1 MDRTTLVQGRGSP
14 PPKPFI
20 LRLLDRVLDGAA
32 RLFQT
37 CAEVLVGIMLLINI
51 LNVASRNL
59 GGPSLLWVWPWTAT
73 LMVWAVFL
81 AFYVMYRRNVDIS
94 MSFLVERLAPVWQKA
109 AAILAHLCGLA
120 VVGLITLET
129 PQILARQ
136 VGVMELVGLQRYA
149 LSIPLIL
156 SSALLVVHFLSEI
169 ASILLGHG
177 GIAPPDD
184 DEALIW

>member
-1 MDRTTLVQGRGSP
+1 MDRTNDVQGRGSP
-14 PPKPFI
+14 PPKPYI
-20 LRLLDRVLDGAA
+20 LRLLDRVLDAA
-32 RLFQT
+32 ATIFQT

-51 LNVASRNL
+51 LNVGSRNL

-94 MSFLVERLAPVWQKA
+94 MSFVVERLAPVWQKA
-109 AAILAHLCGLA
+109 ATILAHLCGLV
-120 VVGLITLET
+120 VVGLITLEA

-149 LSIPLIL
+149 LSVPLL
-156 SSALLVVHFLSEI
+156 VSSALLVLHFLSEI
-169 ASILLGHG
+169 ASILLGHAS
-177 GIAPPDD
+177 IAPPGD
-184 DEALIW
+184 DEALLW